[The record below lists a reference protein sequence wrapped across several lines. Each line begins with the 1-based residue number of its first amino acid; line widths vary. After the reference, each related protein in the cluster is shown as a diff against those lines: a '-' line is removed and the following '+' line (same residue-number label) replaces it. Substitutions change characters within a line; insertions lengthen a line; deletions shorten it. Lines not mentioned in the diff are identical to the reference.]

1 MPLRSGRVLKLPR
14 ERSTT
19 VPSKNKEEPKKKK
32 QGTTPVEPAS
42 AVSPVRSP
50 SPPIVLPSP
59 PAPVLPLPTATAQT
73 IPGEE
78 NVPPPVASKRFKRL
92 NAKVTKTWL
101 LEMFELDASTDVDRD
116 GAIDCLFRHWL
127 KENLEEQKDQWTK
140 KTVHILAASVRFN
153 IRLVFAQADFVRK
166 RKR

>member
-14 ERSTT
+14 ESSTT
-19 VPSKNKEEPKKKK
+19 VPSKDKKEPKKKK

-78 NVPPPVASKRFKRL
+78 NIPPSVASKLFKRL
-92 NAKVTKTWL
+92 NAKVTKTL
-101 LEMFELDASTDVDRD
+101 KMLSLSSNHTHGPARASNRERRSQSGMEMDE
-116 GAIDCLFRHWL
+116 
-127 KENLEEQKDQWTK
+127 
-140 KTVHILAASVRFN
+140 
-153 IRLVFAQADFVRK
+153 
-166 RKR
+166 